1 MNYTTITAA
10 IRRIGGRLWAR
21 YCTRTAGML
30 MILCAAVTGFPGL
43 AKAED
48 SGCRASSG
56 INIQLIPSVNFNI
69 SKIPPIGTEIY
80 RTQTYV
86 INYECFSYDRF
97 GVQPREGVVQ
107 LQALG
112 GYTTLNQSL
121 NRAGLKLEIIVNGDF
136 DRPWEPNID
145 PLSGTLDE
153 WHAVGSA
160 YSGSSGPRVLNLI
173 AVLKVKND
181 NPRPARYPVPSS
193 TIFKLV
199 PFFGG
204 GGYPGSFITTTAT
217 RMQFTPQC
225 IGDVSVDNLVQ
236 FNRVIATADYMGTLP
251 QQRSFN
257 VTARINPSC
266 DIGLLTAPADPD
278 NDNTRFLMLLSAQ
291 FILQGPGS
299 IDSDGTSI
307 ILRNEDGEENGLK
320 MQILDPNNLSQP
332 VRILPAAV
340 PTSRDDVGN
349 FGSLK
354 GSNPVAAVHTYT
366 ASLTPDAGKELKFGK
381 YSTQVLVK
389 ISYY

>member
-48 SGCRASSG
+48 SSCRASSG
-56 INIQLIPSVNFNI
+56 INIQLIPSVNFNL

-80 RTQTYV
+80 RTTTYI

-97 GVQPREGVVQ
+97 GAPREGTVQ

-121 NRAGLKLEIIVNGDF
+121 NRAGLRLEIIVNGDF

-145 PLSGTLDE
+145 PLSTVPLDE
-153 WHAVGSA
+153 WHPVGSA
-160 YSGSSGPRVLNLI
+160 YSGPSGPRTLTLV
-173 AVLKVKND
+173 AVLRVMND
-181 NPRPARYPVPSS
+181 HPRPARYPVPSS

-204 GGYPGSFITTTAT
+204 GGYPGSYITTTAT

-236 FNRVIATADYMGTLP
+236 FNRVIATGGYMGSLP

-266 DIGLLTAPADPD
+266 DIGSLTAPADPD
-278 NDNTRFLMLLSAQ
+278 NEYTRFLMLLAAQ
-291 FILQGPGS
+291 FILIGPGS

-320 MQILDPNNLSQP
+320 MQILDPKVNQP

-340 PTSRDDVGN
+340 PALREDVGN
-349 FGSLK
+349 FGSLM

-389 ISYY
+389 ITYY